1 MATFTTLPVRE
12 ARESVLPPRRA
23 VQERYRGY
31 VRSLNPEWAG
41 RLELDQN
48 DRPVTTR
55 ARLKPAASA
64 DRLRL
69 HVQRRATPRAYWAPP
84 PPPHPRRR
92 GGRGGKRSE
101 RKLEREPRGGRPLG
115 RPAPS
120 RPG

>member
-48 DRPVTTR
+48 DRPITER
-55 ARLKPAASA
+55 ARLKAAA
-64 DRLRL
+64 KAEGLNL
-69 HVQRRATPRAYWAPP
+69 HIQRRANTIVFWSTPEPP
-84 PPPHPRRR
+84 EPRR
-92 GGRGGKRSE
+92 GGGRG
-101 RKLEREPRGGRPLG
+101 RKK
-115 RPAPS
+115 S
-120 RPG
+120 